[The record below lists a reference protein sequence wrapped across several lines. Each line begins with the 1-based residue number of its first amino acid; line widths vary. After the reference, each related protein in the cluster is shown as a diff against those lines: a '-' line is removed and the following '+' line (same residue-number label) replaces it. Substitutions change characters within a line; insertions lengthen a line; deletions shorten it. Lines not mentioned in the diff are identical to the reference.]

1 MTGAGARAVIAVYSR
16 PGCHLCEELIE
27 ALLPL
32 TRGRAAVEVRDVDSR
47 DAWRERFGL
56 RIPVVE
62 FAGEVLCEFRLD
74 RAAVLR
80 ALEGDDR
87 DRATR
92 RQL

>member
-1 MTGAGARAVIAVYSR
+1 MTDAGARAVIAVYSR

-32 TRGRAAVEVRDVDSR
+32 TRGRAAIDVRDVDSR

-62 FAGEVLCEFRLD
+62 FDGEVLCEYRLD

-80 ALEGDDR
+80 ALGAGDG

-92 RQL
+92 QQP